1 MQQFVYSEAELIRLC
16 NDIREVILQ
25 DLTVTNYITQDQR
38 NLYLHSRVL
47 IGYRPSW
54 FGKIWARLNNQV
66 ISKNSTGDTFTII
79 PIALSYD
86 ENLEMPPKGTLHLI
100 KEEK

>member
-16 NDIREVILQ
+16 NEIREIVLQ
-25 DLTVTNYITQDQR
+25 DLTQTEYITQDQR

-54 FGKIWARLNNQV
+54 LGKIWSRLNNRI
-66 ISKNSTGDTFTII
+66 ISQDNAGDTLTII

-86 ENLEMPPKGTLHLI
+86 ENREMPPKGKLHLI
-100 KEEK
+100 KEDK